1 MSHLIQTVTGPITA
15 EQMGRTFCHEHLIIG
30 YAGWEG
36 DLTRSGPFDPDAA
49 VREITA
55 QLRPQAEAGLGT
67 VVDATPNDC
76 GRDPIVLRRV
86 SEETGVNVI
95 CSTGY
100 YYELA
105 GGSMYFKL
113 RAIFHDPVQ
122 ELYELMTAEITEGI
136 ADTGIRAGVIKAA
149 SGKDVI
155 SDYERNVLTAA
166 AKAGRDTDTVI
177 ITHTEEGTCA
187 VEQAKLLIAEGARP
201 EKIQIGH
208 VGTQTDL
215 DYYRR
220 ILDTGVY
227 IAFDRL
233 GIEGMM
239 GMLSDAER
247 AKVVARLIRE
257 GYGGRILL
265 SQDAIGY
272 KKGSPTV
279 RSGANADLIP
289 NHHWGNIFSVFTPL
303 LLEEGVSMA
312 EIDRMLI
319 DNPARLYGA

>member
-1 MSHLIQTVTGPITA
+1 MNRLIQTVTGPIEA
-15 EQMGRTFCHEHLIIG
+15 AQMGRTFCHEHLIIG

-49 VREITA
+49 VREIAA

-122 ELYELMTAEITEGI
+122 ELYELMTTEITEGI
-136 ADTGIRAGVIKAA
+136 ADTGIKAGVIKAA

-177 ITHTEEGTCA
+177 IWLQNCIESFLD
-187 VEQAKLLIAEGARP
+187 QAEVGQT
-201 EKIQIGH
+201 KICTI
-208 VGTQTDL
+208 
-215 DYYRR
+215 
-220 ILDTGVY
+220 
-227 IAFDRL
+227 
-233 GIEGMM
+233 
-239 GMLSDAER
+239 
-247 AKVVARLIRE
+247 
-257 GYGGRILL
+257 
-265 SQDAIGY
+265 
-272 KKGSPTV
+272 
-279 RSGANADLIP
+279 
-289 NHHWGNIFSVFTPL
+289 
-303 LLEEGVSMA
+303 
-312 EIDRMLI
+312 
-319 DNPARLYGA
+319 

>member
-1 MSHLIQTVTGPITA
+1 MIPARYGSTRFPGKPLAEICNRTVIHRVY
-15 EQMGRTFCHEHLIIG
+15 EQASKALE
-30 YAGWEG
+30 
-36 DLTRSGPFDPDAA
+36 
-49 VREITA
+49 
-55 QLRPQAEAGLGT
+55 T
-67 VVDATPNDC
+67 VVVATDDERIYDAVEAFGGKVVMTRADHKCGTDRCLEAYEAITTPSWREQN
-76 GRDPIVLRRV
+76 
-86 SEETGVNVI
+86 
-95 CSTGY
+95 
-100 YYELA
+100 
-105 GGSMYFKL
+105 
-113 RAIFHDPVQ
+113 
-122 ELYELMTAEITEGI
+122 
-136 ADTGIRAGVIKAA
+136 
-149 SGKDVI
+149 
-155 SDYERNVLTAA
+155 
-166 AKAGRDTDTVI
+166 DTDTVI

-215 DYYRR
+215 DYYKR
-220 ILDTGVY
+220 ILDTGVF

-319 DNPARLYGA
+319 DNPARLFGA

>member
-1 MSHLIQTVTGPITA
+1 MSHLIQTVTGPIEA
-15 EQMGRTFCHEHLIIG
+15 GQMGRTFCHEHLIIG

-36 DLTRSGPFDPDAA
+36 DLTRSGPFDPDTA

-55 QLRPQAEAGLGT
+55 QLMPEVKAGLGT

-76 GRDPIVLRRV
+76 GRDVVVLRRV
-86 SEETGVNVI
+86 AEETGLNVI

-122 ELYELMTAEITEGI
+122 ELCELMTAEITEGI
-136 ADTGIRAGVIKAA
+136 AGTGIRAGVIKAA

-155 SDYERNVLTAA
+155 SDYERNVLVAA
-166 AKAGRDTDTVI
+166 AKAGRDTGTVI

-187 VEQAKLLIAEGARP
+187 AEQAKLLIAEGARP

-208 VGTQTDL
+208 VGTQMDE
-215 DYYRR
+215 DYYKR
-220 ILDTGVY
+220 ILDCGVY
-227 IAFDRL
+227 IAFDRI

-247 AKVVARLIRE
+247 AKMVARLIRD
-257 GYGGRILL
+257 GYGDRILL
-265 SQDAIGY
+265 SHDAIGY
-272 KKGSPTV
+272 KKGMPTV
-279 RSGANADLIP
+279 RSGPNANLIP
-289 NHHWGNIFSVFTPL
+289 NHHFGNILHIFVPR
-303 LLEEGVSMA
+303 LLEEGVSEA
-312 EIDRMLI
+312 EIERLLVE
-319 DNPARLYGA
+319 NPARLYGA

>member
-1 MSHLIQTVTGPITA
+1 MNRLIQTVTGPIEA
-15 EQMGRTFCHEHLIIG
+15 GQMGRTFCHEHLIIG

-49 VREITA
+49 VREIA
-55 QLRPQAEAGLGT
+55 ALLRPQAEAGLCT

-122 ELYELMTAEITEGI
+122 ELYELMTTEITEGI
-136 ADTGIRAGVIKAA
+136 ADTGVKAGVIKAA

-215 DYYRR
+215 DYYKR

-227 IAFDRL
+227 IAFDRI

-239 GMLSDAER
+239 GMLTDADR
-247 AKVVARLIRE
+247 AKVIARLIRD
-257 GYGGRILL
+257 GYGDRILL
-265 SQDAIGY
+265 SHDAIGC

-279 RSGANADLIP
+279 RSGPNANLIP
-289 NHHWGNIFSVFTPL
+289 NHHWGNIFHIFVPR
-303 LLEEGVSMA
+303 LLEEGVSEA
-312 EIDRMLI
+312 EIERLLV
-319 DNPARLYGA
+319 DNPARLFGA